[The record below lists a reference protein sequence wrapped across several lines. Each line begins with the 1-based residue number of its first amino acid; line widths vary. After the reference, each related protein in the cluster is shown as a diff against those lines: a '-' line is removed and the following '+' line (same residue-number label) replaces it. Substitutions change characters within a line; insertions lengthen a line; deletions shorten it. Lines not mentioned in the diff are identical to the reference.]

1 MRTTIF
7 TGLLFA
13 ITLTQS
19 TFAAEAATPQYGDKG
34 TFDLS
39 LGFSVA
45 NSENNTYYKS
55 AGVYLAPYANHF
67 LLHNWFARYELPLG
81 VSFQYSGWSSRQY
94 SAAPGVALGY
104 SFRFSDVWRLNFSL
118 GYARTFIWYSSSFSR
133 MNEYASGAFTFFP
146 ELKYL
151 INANWAASILMRGA
165 INRYEYQG
173 EQSIGVSTATY
184 IVLSYVF

>member
-1 MRTTIF
+1 MRNK
-7 TGLLFA
+7 LLIILVFVVSYTHA
-13 ITLTQS
+13 G
-19 TFAAEAATPQYGDKG
+19 FAAEAAPQQYGDKG

-55 AGVYLAPYANHF
+55 VGVYLAPYANHF

-81 VSFQYSGWSSRQY
+81 VSHRYSGWSSREY
-94 SAAPGVALGY
+94 SAAPGLALGY
-104 SFRFSDVWRLNFSL
+104 SFRLSDAWRLNLSM
-118 GYARTFIWYSSSFSR
+118 GYARTFIWYSSSFSG

-165 INRYEYQG
+165 INRYDYQG